1 MKGEVDVNPLHLNM
15 LVGGCGRGRNRRDR
29 AGGRLLM
36 GGKGKVS
43 IETSKAIPTHG
54 GASRAILQKLA
65 QVTEEQEKCTH
76 LEEVEHFSEFL
87 STS

>member
-1 MKGEVDVNPLHLNM
+1 MKGEVDINPLHLNM
-15 LVGGCGRGRNRRDR
+15 LVEGCGRGRNRRDR

-54 GASRAILQKLA
+54 GASRANFAKVSPGHGGA
-65 QVTEEQEKCTH
+65 G
-76 LEEVEHFSEFL
+76 EVHPL
-87 STS
+87 GRGGAL